1 MSVPAKVVQIL
12 GRSGHRGVQ
21 KVRCKI
27 LDGREKG
34 KILVRAVMG
43 PVRINDILTLTE
55 TEMDS

>member
-12 GRSGHRGVQ
+12 GRSGHRGVL
-21 KVRCKI
+21 KVRCKL

-43 PVRINDILTLTE
+43 PVKLDDILMLTE
-55 TEMDS
+55 TEMES